1 MQMLR
6 ELGELGSVKA
16 VAETLSVTPSAVS
29 QQISLLQRQVDTPL
43 TRKDGRNLVLTEA
56 GQVLADAGAEV
67 INAMATAKA
76 AIGAYQHDARGT
88 VTVSGFHS
96 AGQALFA
103 PLVRRLASLRRDAGM
118 RETPLADDGGGQ
130 GLAGGPGLGAGLAGS
145 AGLAGG
151 IGLTGGPGWAG
162 AAVGVPRVR
171 LSDEDV
177 AQHDFPALTARYDL
191 VLAHRMDH
199 SPAWPESRVRVIP
212 LAHEPLDIAV
222 AAGHPLAAKASLSP
236 EDVVAYPW
244 VASRSGYSPAD
255 VLTAIGAVASRPV
268 NVVHRIND
276 YSTAAALVSTGD
288 VIGLLP
294 RYTASPA
301 LNPGVVLR
309 PLTGI
314 STRRRI
320 DLLVRPEN
328 LKRASVTLVAQALQQ
343 VMAELAR

>member
-1 MQMLR
+1 MCVELHQLQMLR

-29 QQISLLQRQVDTPL
+29 QQISLLQRQVDAPL
-43 TRKDGRNLVLTEA
+43 TRKEGRNLVLTEA
-56 GQVLADAGAEV
+56 GQVLADAGAQV
-67 INAMATAKA
+67 MDAMASAKA
-76 AIGAYQHDARGT
+76 AIGAYQLDRNGS
-88 VTVSGFHS
+88 VSISGFHS

-103 PLVRRLASLRRDAGM
+103 PLVRRLDELRQAPADADDAGS
-118 RETPLADDGGGQ
+118 PALA
-130 GLAGGPGLGAGLAGS
+130 LSEAS
-145 AGLAGG
+145 AVVTDSSLNSG
-151 IGLTGGPGWAG
+151 
-162 AAVGVPRVR
+162 VVHHVPRVT

-199 SPAWPESRVRVIP
+199 SPAWPSSQLRVIP
-212 LAHEPLDIAV
+212 LAHEPLDIALSLD
-222 AAGHPLAAKASLSP
+222 HPLAQKEQLSP
-236 EDVVAYPW
+236 QDVVNYPW

-255 VLTAIGAVASRPV
+255 VLTAIGAVASREV

-301 LNPGVVLR
+301 LNPGVTLR

-328 LKRASVTLVAQALQQ
+328 LKRASVKLVAEQLQH
-343 VMAELAR
+343 VMTELTQG

>member
-1 MQMLR
+1 MLR

-16 VAETLSVTPSAVS
+16 VAETMSVTPSAVS

-76 AIGAYQHDARGT
+76 AIGAYQHDRHGT
-88 VTVSGFHS
+88 VSISGFHS

-103 PLVRRLASLRRDAGM
+103 PLVRHLAGLRDAGM
-118 RETPLADDGGGQ
+118 
-130 GLAGGPGLGAGLAGS
+130 
-145 AGLAGG
+145 
-151 IGLTGGPGWAG
+151 
-162 AAVGVPRVR
+162 AATAPEAGVPRVK

-199 SPAWPESRVRVIP
+199 SPAWPESKIRVIP
-212 LAHEPLDIAV
+212 LAHEPLDIALSV
-222 AAGHPLAAKASLSP
+222 DHPLARKATLSAD
-236 EDVVAYPW
+236 DVVHYPW

-255 VLTAIGAVASRPV
+255 VLSAIGAVASQPV

-276 YSTAAALVSTGD
+276 YSTVAALVSTGD

-294 RYTASPA
+294 RYTSSPA
-301 LNPGVVLR
+301 LNPGVTLR

-328 LKRASVTLVAQALQQ
+328 LKRASVMLVAQALQH
-343 VMAELAR
+343 VMDDMVR

>member
-1 MQMLR
+1 MLR

-16 VAETLSVTPSAVS
+16 VAETMSVTPSAVS

-76 AIGAYQHDARGT
+76 AIGAYQHESRGT
-88 VTVSGFHS
+88 VSISGFHS

-103 PLVRRLASLRRDAGM
+103 PLVRRLAELRAGTASVGMGSGVMDDAGGM
-118 RETPLADDGGGQ
+118 V
-130 GLAGGPGLGAGLAGS
+130 S
-145 AGLAGG
+145 AVPA
-151 IGLTGGPGWAG
+151 
-162 AAVGVPRVR
+162 GVPRVR

-212 LAHEPLDIAV
+212 LAHEPLDIALSV
-222 AAGHPLAAKASLSP
+222 DHPLAAKAELSP
-236 EDVVAYPW
+236 DDVVDYPW

-276 YSTAAALVSTGD
+276 YSTAAALVSTGE

-301 LNPGVVLR
+301 LNPGVTLR
-309 PLTGI
+309 PLNGI

-328 LKRASVTLVAQALQQ
+328 LKRASVVVVAEALQH
-343 VMAELAR
+343 VMAELMGE

>member
-16 VAETLSVTPSAVS
+16 VAETMSVTPSAVS

-43 TRKDGRNLVLTEA
+43 TRKEGRNLVLTDA

-67 INAMATAKA
+67 INAMATARA
-76 AIGAYQHDARGT
+76 AIGEYQHDASGT
-88 VTVSGFHS
+88 VSISGFHS

-103 PLVRRLASLRRDAGM
+103 PLVRRLAGM
-118 RETPLADDGGGQ
+118 R
-130 GLAGGPGLGAGLAGS
+130 AGVPASPAR
-145 AGLAGG
+145 A
-151 IGLTGGPGWAG
+151 
-162 AAVGVPRVR
+162 GVPRVK

-212 LAHEPLDIAV
+212 LAHEPLDIALAV
-222 AAGHPLAAKASLSP
+222 DHPLAAKAELSP
-236 EDVVAYPW
+236 EDVVDCAW

-301 LNPGVVLR
+301 LNPGVTLR

-328 LKRASVTLVAQALQQ
+328 LKRSSVQVVAEALQE
-343 VMAELAR
+343 VMAGMVR